1 MSVTYFLNPQVSLA
15 ETDDGAVLL
24 HERTGRYW
32 QLNTTGLA
40 VLRSLTSGATAE
52 QAALTLASEH
62 AIAVTRAHDD
72 VAAVLASLRSADLLR
87 EKR

>member
-24 HERTGRYW
+24 HERTGGYW

-40 VLRSLTSGATAE
+40 VLRSLTSGATIE
-52 QAALTLASEH
+52 QAARALASEH
-62 AIAVTRAHDD
+62 ALPVARAHDD
-72 VAAVLASLRSADLLR
+72 VVAVLASLRSADLLR
-87 EKR
+87 ENR